1 MKNLLLLTLL
11 MISYLSFSQSTFY
24 PGTLTKNDG
33 SKETV
38 YFKNK
43 EYVIDSNGELNIYQ
57 QESDESKIIISAN
70 DFTEI
75 VSHNDQLLLETTVIK
90 ELKSTDKVILKKLVE
105 GDNNLYLIR
114 LEENNYYVDQK
125 NGIYTLLEKRKS
137 QNINSIIYKE
147 WLFNNF
153 NPSNLMAVD
162 FSRISYDQDDLVE
175 YYTDN
180 NPNGNELTLENR
192 VKPINISILGNY
204 VNNDISLK
212 TASIAHE
219 NINSSNI
226 KIGLNINYNIDKLEN
241 RVTAFGGLNYY
252 TSIDGQGNSVVFPES
267 DIQRRNAV
275 NPVEFNYWSFNLGV
289 QYNINFNRF
298 SLSPYL
304 SYESLYLT
312 SDNRIAAIFEDGT
325 TFYDS
330 SNFIKD
336 PTAINLGFKVTAFK
350 NIIATVEYSYLTDIA
365 TKYTNGLDSQIIEA
379 KINRL
384 SIGIGYKIF

>member
-38 YFKNK
+38 YFKNRD
-43 EYVIDSNGELNIYQ
+43 VILNSNGEINIYK
-57 QESDESKIIISAN
+57 EENNKSKIIITAN

-105 GDNNLYLIR
+105 GDNSLYLIR

-275 NPVEFNYWSFNLGV
+275 NPIEFNYWSFNLGV
-289 QYNINFNRF
+289 QYNIHFDRF

-330 SNFIKD
+330 NNFIKD
-336 PTAINLGFKVTAFK
+336 PTAINLGFKITAFK
-350 NIIATVEYSYLTDIA
+350 NISATVEYSYLTDISA
-365 TKYTNGLDSQIIEA
+365 TYFNGQNLQVAEA

>member
-1 MKNLLLLTLL
+1 
-11 MISYLSFSQSTFY
+11 MISFLSFSQSTFY

-57 QESDESKIIISAN
+57 QESDESKIIITAN
-70 DFTEI
+70 DFTKI
-75 VSHNDQLLLETTVIK
+75 VSHNDQLFLETTVIK
-90 ELKSTDKVILKKLVE
+90 ELKSTDKLILKKLVE
-105 GDNNLYLIR
+105 GDNSLYLLR
-114 LEENNYYVDQK
+114 LEENNYYVDKK
-125 NGIYTLLEKRKS
+125 NGNYTLLEKRKS
-137 QNINSIIYKE
+137 KDINSIIYKE

-153 NPSNLMAVD
+153 NPSNLIAVD

-175 YYTDN
+175 YYTDY

-204 VNNDISLK
+204 VNNNISLK
-212 TASIAHE
+212 STSITHE
-219 NINSSNI
+219 RINSSNI
-226 KIGLNINYNIDKLEN
+226 KIGLNINYNIDKVQN

-252 TSIDGQGNSVVFPES
+252 TSIDDQGNSVVFPES
-267 DIQRRNAV
+267 DIQRRDAV
-275 NPVEFNYWSFNLGV
+275 NPIEFNYWSFNLGV
-289 QYNINFNRF
+289 QYNIHFDRF

-330 SNFIKD
+330 NNFIKD
-336 PTAINLGFKVTAFK
+336 PTAINLGFKITAFK
-350 NIIATVEYSYLTDIA
+350 NITATVEYSYLTDLSA
-365 TKYTNGLDSQIIEA
+365 TYFNGQNLQVTEA

-384 SIGIGYKIF
+384 SIGVGYKLF